1 LEQSLETKFQKLEIE
16 LNRREIG
23 QSKLRELEKMQK
35 EQEERLEQFESLV
48 AELNYQR
55 EDPQEDIKLDLNK
68 LRGRMRELEE
78 RSTDLEV
85 QMKQGLKEQG
95 EATEEKVGQA
105 KVEMG
110 ERVEEMVEE
119 LARKAVE
126 E

>member
-1 LEQSLETKFQKLEIE
+1 LETKFQKLEIE

-55 EDPQEDIKLDLNK
+55 EDPQEDIKVDLNK

-95 EATEEKVGQA
+95 ESTEEKVGQA